1 VALALLASACGTQPA
16 SSPAAKG
23 NITVASFDFTE
34 SLTIANLYAQ
44 ALQDAGYKITLKR
57 NLGAREIVEPAI
69 EKGEIDLYPGYA
81 ATDLEFVNK
90 GKGEATPDAQATA
103 AKLRTY
109 LEPKGVKVL
118 EPAPAV
124 DQNTFVVTGATATR
138 YNLKKLSDLVPS
150 VAGQLI
156 LGGPP
161 ECPSRP
167 FCAKGLK
174 DKYGIVFK
182 DFKPYVGAGG
192 PLVKAALERG
202 DVQIALLFSSD
213 GAIKAKGWVPLEDD
227 KHLQNADNVVPI
239 IRAAVAKADVV
250 TLLNKISA
258 KLTTDELVGLNK
270 QTDIDKQ
277 DPDVVAKNWL
287 VTNGFLKK

>member
-1 VALALLASACGTQPA
+1 
-16 SSPAAKG
+16 
-23 NITVASFDFTE
+23 
-34 SLTIANLYAQ
+34 
-44 ALQDAGYKITLKR
+44 
-57 NLGAREIVEPAI
+57 
-69 EKGEIDLYPGYA
+69 
-81 ATDLEFVNK
+81 
-90 GKGEATPDAQATA
+90 
-103 AKLRTY
+103 
-109 LEPKGVKVL
+109 
-118 EPAPAV
+118 
-124 DQNTFVVTGATATR
+124 
-138 YNLKKLSDLVPS
+138 
-150 VAGQLI
+150 
-156 LGGPP
+156 
-161 ECPSRP
+161 
-167 FCAKGLK
+167 
-174 DKYGIVFK
+174 VFK